1 MRKLCILLLIMFFTV
16 SCFSQQ
22 FDWNIYTSLFR
33 INDLCY
39 TNSKVW
45 CATEGGLL
53 AYDINNQKVET
64 WTLQNGLAS
73 NLVTSVISD
82 SDNILWLGFDN
93 GLIQIFD
100 LQSSEFSTIFDY
112 RENKITC
119 LKSAGDSLFVGLDIG
134 VSLYIKSRREVK
146 ETYKHLGY
154 DIQVDLPV
162 KDIEIVEH
170 TIWAATEEGLAYS
183 QLNNTNLLDPA
194 NWTNVFAEDGLP
206 SSMIT
211 SLLNYNNT
219 IYVGTDKL
227 LAREAGDSWEN
238 IPADTYFKS
247 SGILD
252 MATHGSELYI
262 LSGNGVYQLK
272 NDILQRIAEGF
283 SNGTSLTCTD
293 MAVWTGTERG
303 LKYISEN
310 EQNWNMYIPDT
321 PQSNIF
327 KDLTM
332 DKKSNLWCAVT
343 GGFCSF
349 NGEKWSVYDKTN
361 IPGLLSEDMR
371 AVTVDNFNNI
381 WVGSWGGGIILITP
395 DSTFQFFNANNDY
408 LGGVSEDNEYA
419 VVPDMMVDH
428 NGAVWILNYR
438 SDKKSYLIS
447 VVKDSTTGD
456 FIWTY
461 YATQDSLLSCITED
475 SYGRKW
481 IGTENNGV
489 FVLDDNNTPTIKN
502 DDYFAGT
509 LKKADGLESEEITS
523 LAADESGGV
532 WIGTTVGLYYY
543 FNSLTPNYQIPSQ
556 YVQSLLLD
564 GFDNLWVGMDQ
575 GLSFFPSD
583 SYFGE
588 NYNAE
593 NSLLTSNNVQSF
605 TLDNTTG
612 NLYIGT
618 DRGLTCIQT
627 PYAEPELNLNNVI
640 MYPNPFKVGEHTS
653 VTIDNL
659 AQNTAVYIYSP
670 SGYLVRSFTQN
681 EIDGKMIKWDGT
693 NKAGDYVA
701 SGVYIVVAAIQE
713 GETNVGKLAVIH

>member
-1 MRKLCILLLIMFFTV
+1 VKKIWLLLLILLLVT
-16 SCFSQQ
+16 SGYSSN
-22 FDWNIYTSLFR
+22 FDWSIHTSLYTV
-33 INDLCY
+33 NDLCY
-39 TNSKVW
+39 KNGIIW
-45 CATEGGLL
+45 CATEGGFF
-53 AYDINNQKVET
+53 AYDINSQEVRK
-64 WTLQNGLAS
+64 WTLQNGLAY
-73 NLVTSVISD
+73 NLVTSVVSD

-93 GLIQIFD
+93 GLIQTFD
-100 LQSSEFSTIFDY
+100 LQNDEFSTIFDY
-112 RENKITC
+112 RENRITC
-119 LKSAGDSLFVGLDIG
+119 LNSVGDSLFVGLDIG
-134 VSLYIKSRREVK
+134 LSLYIKSRREVK

-162 KDIEIVEH
+162 QDIEILEDTV
-170 TIWAATEEGLAYS
+170 WAATEQGLAYS

-206 SSMIT
+206 SSNIT
-211 SLLNYNNT
+211 SLLSYNDS
-219 IYVGTDKL
+219 IYAGTDKL
-227 LAREAGDSWEN
+227 LSRKKGDSWEN
-238 IPADTYFKS
+238 VSADQHFKS

-252 MATHGSELYI
+252 MATNGSELYV
-262 LSGNGVYQLK
+262 LAGNGVYFLQ
-272 NDILQRIAEGF
+272 NDMLQRIAAGF
-283 SNGTSLTCTD
+283 SNGISLTCTNTE
-293 MAVWTGTERG
+293 VWTGTERG
-303 LKYISEN
+303 LKYISEDQ
-310 EQNWNMYIPDT
+310 QNWKSFIPDS
-321 PQSNIF
+321 PQSNVF
-327 KDLTM
+327 KDLAM
-332 DKKSNLWCAVT
+332 DKENNVWCAVT

-349 NGEKWSVYDKTN
+349 NGDNWLVYDKTN
-361 IPGLLSEDMR
+361 IPDLLSEDMR
-371 AVTVDNFNNI
+371 AVTVDNSNNI
-381 WVGSWGGGIILITP
+381 WMGSWGGGIILIKP
-395 DSTFQFFNANNDY
+395 DSTFQFFNAGNDF
-408 LGGVSEDNEYA
+408 LGGVSEDKDYA

-447 VVKDSTTGD
+447 VVNDSTSGE

-461 YATQDSLLSCITED
+461 YSTQDSLLSCITED
-475 SYGRKW
+475 VYGRKW

-489 FVLDDNNTPTIKN
+489 FVIDDNNTPTIKS

-523 LAADESGGV
+523 LTADESGGV

-556 YVQSLLLD
+556 YVQSLFLD

-618 DRGLTCIQT
+618 DRGLTSIQT
-627 PYAEPELNLNNVI
+627 PYAEPEPNLNNMVV
-640 MYPNPFKVGEHTS
+640 YPNPFKVGEHSS

-659 AQNTAVYIYSP
+659 ARNTAVHIYSP
-670 SGYLVRSFTQN
+670 SGYLVRRFTQEEVN
-681 EIDGKMIKWDGT
+681 GKMIKWNGT

-701 SGVYIVVAAIQE
+701 SGVYIIVAAVKE